1 MTAPRRIVR
10 RATYLLSRRCT
21 QREFLLKPSALTNLI
36 LKYVLA
42 IAAERYSVLIHAAC
56 FMSNH
61 FHLVVTDVLG
71 NLPEFTRILDGIV
84 AKALNSLYGRWENL
98 WAPSSYS
105 AVLLETPEDIIE
117 KVAYTLANPASADLV
132 EHGRP
137 WPGGW
142 SDPWSI
148 GGPGQWIERP
158 GHYFTSSM
166 PDKERLVFSVPP
178 GFRSAEAFRAKVI
191 ARVNELERAAAAG
204 REAKGTRVLGTRG
217 VMRQRHTER
226 PTTYEPHRVL
236 DPRVAARDKWKRIE
250 LLQQLVEFL
259 RRYRR
264 AWEKFCGGDRY
275 AVFPRGTYLMRVRFG
290 VACAS
295 S

>member
-1 MTAPRRIVR
+1 MTAPRRILR

-21 QREFLLKPSALTNLI
+21 QREYLLKPSPLTNLT

-42 IAAERYSVLIHAAC
+42 IAADRYGVLIHAAC

-71 NLPEFTRILDGIV
+71 NLPEFTRILDGII

-105 AVLLETPEDIIE
+105 AVLLESPEDIIE
-117 KVAYTLANPASADLV
+117 KVAYTLANPASAGLV
-132 EHGRP
+132 EHGRQ
-137 WPGGW
+137 WPGVW

-148 GGPGQWIERP
+148 GEQGRWIERP
-158 GHYFTSSM
+158 GHYFSASM
-166 PDKERLVFSVPP
+166 PEREWLEFSLPP
-178 GFRSAEAFRAKVI
+178 GFRSVEAFRAKVI
-191 ARVNELERAAAAG
+191 ARVNELERAAAAE
-204 REAKGTRVLGTRG
+204 REAKGLRVLGARG

-226 PTTYEPHRVL
+226 PATYEPHRVL
-236 DPRVAARDKWKRIE
+236 APRVAARDKWKRME

-259 RRYRR
+259 KSYRR
-264 AWEKFCGGDRY
+264 AWEKFCGGDRK
-275 AVFPRGTYLMRVRFG
+275 AVFPHGTYLMRVRFG

>member
-117 KVAYTLANPASADLV
+117 KVAYTLANPASAGLV
-132 EHGRP
+132 EHGRQ
-137 WPGGW
+137 WPGVW

-148 GGPGQWIERP
+148 GGRGEWVERP
-158 GHYFTSSM
+158 GHYFSASM

-178 GFRSAEAFRAKVI
+178 GCGPAEAFRAKVI
-191 ARVNELERAAAAG
+191 ARVDEFEKAAAAERAANG
-204 REAKGTRVLGTRG
+204 MTVLGVRR
-217 VMRQRHTER
+217 VMKQRHTER
-226 PTTYEPHRVL
+226 PRTYEPHRVL

-250 LLQQLVEFL
+250 LLQQLVSFL
-259 RRYRR
+259 ERYHR
-264 AWEKFCGGDRY
+264 AWEKFCGGNRK
-275 AVFPRGTYLMRVRFG
+275 ALFPPGTYLMRVRFG